1 MRHLSI
7 SYKVLFVMLIMVSV
21 VCTVV
26 VGLLLKQSASQETEL
41 NQTLFAR
48 DVTRYH
54 QITSLLGDR
63 LSVWVESLKHQSEGA
78 TLTEAQLLERLKRS
92 GDFLLLQWDV
102 SSVWLIDHQGEV
114 TFSDGVVLPDTLRP
128 VVAQTLQQGRP
139 QQGVLC
145 QTYCEMVV
153 STPVMLTGGKTY
165 AVVMT
170 TSLQE
175 VLALLSEASQAE
187 LVLVR
192 QPDTEVKHQSSRLY
206 LNSSLSEKQ
215 ATMMRSILGDIPQQ
229 TTIKRLITRGVE
241 VTSSDNAYYVML
253 LPLFNNSANG
263 HYVMFV
269 HDIDDRKRTFQ
280 IQKLII
286 FLGGLGLVLTFVMSM
301 FVLLRRYAQKLNALS
316 NMLPLLAQQRF
327 EEFKEQN
334 KRSFFRNQWL
344 SDELDVLGGA
354 AEELAAKLET
364 LNQQVNVNTAKL
376 EKMAMFDNLTGLP
389 NRNMMTFQLNK
400 LLASVNREK
409 GGIALMFIDLDNFK
423 KVNDS
428 HGHHFGDEVVKVA
441 SERLS
446 GVLRET
452 DLIARFGGDEF
463 VILLNHVETTDQV
476 ENVAQ
481 KLTAE
486 FVEPMCI
493 TEQTFYITISIGIAF
508 TADAKSSTLEM
519 MRQADTAMYE
529 AKLQRGSSY
538 RFFDSTMNQKVV
550 RQVELESEA
559 RIAIKEQ
566 QFFLA
571 LQPQISLETLKLVGF
586 EALLRWRHPER
597 GLVSPGEFLPLLENT
612 PMMAELDFWVME
624 QAIML
629 LSEMRQKGY
638 PGVKMAINLSA
649 AQFANESLQPYLT
662 ELITKY
668 SVDASL
674 VELELTETVL
684 VADTERAVETIHQIR
699 SLGCQIAVDD
709 FGTGYSSL
717 TYLRTIPSDIIKID
731 RSFINGMME
740 TDSDRNIVDST
751 ISMVRNMGQQVIAEG
766 IETGDQL
773 NQLRNMQCQYGQ
785 GYFISKP
792 IEQHVLWQ
800 VLKSQVVN
808 GRWVLLQTN

>member
-1 MRHLSI
+1 MRRLSI
-7 SYKVLFVMLIMVSV
+7 SYKVLFVMLLMVSV
-21 VCTVV
+21 VCTLV
-26 VGLLLKQSASQETEL
+26 VGLLLKQSSTQENEL
-41 NQTLFAR
+41 NQSLFAR
-48 DVTRYH
+48 DITRYH
-54 QITSLLGDR
+54 QISSLLGDR
-63 LSVWVESLKHQSEGA
+63 LSVWVESLKHQTQGA
-78 TLTEAQLLERLKRS
+78 VLTEEQLLSRLKLS
-92 GDFLLLQWDV
+92 SDFLLLQWDV
-102 SSVWLIDHQGEV
+102 SSVWLINDQGKV
-114 TFSDGVVLPDTLRP
+114 RFSEGITLPDSLRP
-128 VVAQTLQQGRP
+128 MVAQTLQQGRP
-139 QQGVLC
+139 QQGVYC
-145 QTYCEMVV
+145 RSYCEMVV
-153 STPVMLTGGKTY
+153 STPVMLPNGKTN

-187 LVLVR
+187 LALVR
-192 QPDTEVKHQSSRLY
+192 QPDSEVGYQSSRLY
-206 LNSSLSEKQ
+206 INSSLSDKQ
-215 ATMMRSILGDIPQQ
+215 ATMMRGILGDIPPA
-229 TTIKRLITRGVE
+229 TTIKRLITRGIE
-241 VTSSDNAYYVML
+241 VTSGENAYYVML
-253 LPLFNNSANG
+253 LPLFNSNANG

-286 FLGGLGLVLTFVMSM
+286 FLGGLGLVLTFVVSM
-301 FVLLRRYAQKLNALS
+301 FALLRRYAQKLDALS
-316 NMLPLLAQQRF
+316 NMLPLLAQKRF

-334 KRSFFRNQWL
+334 KRSFFRNQWF
-344 SDELDVLGGA
+344 SDELDVLGTA
-354 AEELAAKLET
+354 AEELAEKLET
-364 LNQQVNVNTAKL
+364 LDQQVTVNTAKL
-376 EKMAMFDNLTGLP
+376 EKMAMFDSLTGLP
-389 NRNMMTFQLNK
+389 NRNMMTFQINK
-400 LLASVNREK
+400 LLASVKREK
-409 GGIALMFIDLDNFK
+409 GGLALLFIDLDNFK

-446 GVLRET
+446 GALREN

-463 VILLNHVETTDQV
+463 VILINHVESNEQV
-476 ENVAQ
+476 ESVAK

-486 FVEPMCI
+486 FVEPMRI
-493 TEQTFYITISIGIAF
+493 AEHTFYITISIGIAY
-508 TADAKSSTLEM
+508 TVDSKSNALEM
-519 MRQADTAMYE
+519 MRHADTAMYE
-529 AKLQRGSSY
+529 AKLLRGSSY
-538 RFFDSTMNQKVV
+538 RFFDANMNQKVM

-559 RIAIKEQ
+559 RVAIEEQ

-571 LQPQISLETLKLVGF
+571 LQPQISLKTLKLVGF

-612 PMMAELDFWVME
+612 SMMAELDFWVME

-629 LSEMRQKGY
+629 LSEMRTKGY

-649 AQFANESLQPYLT
+649 AQFANASLQPHLT

-684 VADTERAVETIHQIR
+684 VADIDRAVETIQQIR

-717 TYLRTIPSDIIKID
+717 SYLRLIPSDIIKID

-740 TDSDRNIVDST
+740 AGTDRNIVDST
-751 ISMVRNMGQQVIAEG
+751 INMVRSMGQEVIAEG
-766 IETGDQL
+766 IETAAQLDQL
-773 NQLRNMQCQYGQ
+773 SRMNCQYGQ

-792 IEQHVLWQ
+792 IEQQVLWQ
-800 VLKSQVVN
+800 VLQSQVVN
-808 GRWVLLQTN
+808 GRWVLLHKS

>member
-1 MRHLSI
+1 
-7 SYKVLFVMLIMVSV
+7 
-21 VCTVV
+21 
-26 VGLLLKQSASQETEL
+26 
-41 NQTLFAR
+41 
-48 DVTRYH
+48 
-54 QITSLLGDR
+54 
-63 LSVWVESLKHQSEGA
+63 
-78 TLTEAQLLERLKRS
+78 
-92 GDFLLLQWDV
+92 
-102 SSVWLIDHQGEV
+102 
-114 TFSDGVVLPDTLRP
+114 
-128 VVAQTLQQGRP
+128 
-139 QQGVLC
+139 
-145 QTYCEMVV
+145 
-153 STPVMLTGGKTY
+153 
-165 AVVMT
+165 
-170 TSLQE
+170 
-175 VLALLSEASQAE
+175 
-187 LVLVR
+187 
-192 QPDTEVKHQSSRLY
+192 
-206 LNSSLSEKQ
+206 
-215 ATMMRSILGDIPQQ
+215 
-229 TTIKRLITRGVE
+229 
-241 VTSSDNAYYVML
+241 
-253 LPLFNNSANG
+253 
-263 HYVMFV
+263 
-269 HDIDDRKRTFQ
+269 
-280 IQKLII
+280 
-286 FLGGLGLVLTFVMSM
+286 
-301 FVLLRRYAQKLNALS
+301 
-316 NMLPLLAQQRF
+316 
-327 EEFKEQN
+327 
-334 KRSFFRNQWL
+334 
-344 SDELDVLGGA
+344 
-354 AEELAAKLET
+354 
-364 LNQQVNVNTAKL
+364 
-376 EKMAMFDNLTGLP
+376 
-389 NRNMMTFQLNK
+389 MTFQLNK

-486 FVEPMCI
+486 FIEPMRI

-629 LSEMRQKGY
+629 LSKMRNQGY

-717 TYLRTIPSDIIKID
+717 SYLRTIPSDIIKID

-766 IETGDQL
+766 IETGEQL